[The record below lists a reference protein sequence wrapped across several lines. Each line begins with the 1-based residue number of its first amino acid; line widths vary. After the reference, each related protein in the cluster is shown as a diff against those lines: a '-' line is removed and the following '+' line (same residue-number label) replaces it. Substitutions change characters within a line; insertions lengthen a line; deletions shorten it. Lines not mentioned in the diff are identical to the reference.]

1 MNYAKGMPEADIS
14 LSFRA
19 APPIFSIMSKW
30 VPYFYIIVLQK
41 IVAKESEVHVVKRF
55 VKA

>member
-14 LSFRA
+14 LSLRA

-41 IVAKESEVHVVKRF
+41 IVAKES
-55 VKA
+55 